1 VFTPRYEGAR
11 GDCYPFSGEGRLDPV
26 LGGLIARPTAHNTM
40 VTPGGY
46 SEGWN
51 TSLTFSIA
59 GAALAA

>member
-40 VTPGGY
+40 VTP
-46 SEGWN
+46 
-51 TSLTFSIA
+51 A
-59 GAALAA
+59 GFEPAFTVRHALS